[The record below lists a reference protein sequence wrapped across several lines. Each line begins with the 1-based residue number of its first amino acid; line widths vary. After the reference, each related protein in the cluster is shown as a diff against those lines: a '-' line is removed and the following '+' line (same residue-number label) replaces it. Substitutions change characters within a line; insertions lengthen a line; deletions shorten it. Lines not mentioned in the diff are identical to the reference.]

1 MLPQGLFSVA
11 VATVL
16 FPALS
21 RLAARGDVAGFR
33 QTVAS
38 GVGQI
43 AFLLVPSSVVCAVLA
58 EPIVRLLYE
67 RGEFDP
73 HETRIVAG
81 ALAAFSL
88 GLAFNGFML
97 MLNRAFFSLQS
108 PAVPTWVAGGNLV
121 LNAALFAALYRVGVW
136 GIPLA
141 ISLANVA
148 GTLALLWLLR
158 RRLGSL
164 GIAAGVRTL
173 ARVIAASGVLALVC
187 FAAWW
192 ALDDALGRSFPAQF
206 VSLGTA
212 LVLGGIAYLAACRAL
227 RVREIAALLSL
238 RDRFRRA

>member
-1 MLPQGLFSVA
+1 MSP
-11 VATVL
+11 
-16 FPALS
+16 
-21 RLAARGDVAGFR
+21 
-33 QTVAS
+33 AS
-38 GVGQI
+38 GTRSATGIGQI

-73 HETRIVAG
+73 HETHVVAG

-88 GLAFNGFML
+88 GLAFNGIML

-108 PAVPTWVAGGNLV
+108 PGMPTGVAGGNLV

-148 GTLALLWLLR
+148 GTLALLWSLR

-164 GIAAGVRTL
+164 DIAARRTH
-173 ARVIAASGVLALVC
+173 ARARHGAPRRCSRSSPSQFG
-187 FAAWW
+187 
-192 ALDDALGRSFPAQF
+192 GRSTMRSAARSPPSSSRSERRS
-206 VSLGTA
+206 SLGS
-212 LVLGGIAYLAACRAL
+212 IAYLAAA
-227 RVREIAALLSL
+227 VRSGCA
-238 RDRFRRA
+238 RWRRYYRCETASAGR